1 MKKLRAF
8 GVAAL
13 LLVMTMG
20 CTGQMDG
27 VIRRDAK
34 RIEITYTDSRI
45 AVAELIAV
53 LPDGEHFRGKS
64 EKLDRTKDMMETDS
78 TGTDSLAGH
87 FEALQTFRGNAK
99 ATLSGNRGNVI
110 KCRFKLTDV
119 IFGFSGGGTGICQIA
134 DGRVMDV
141 FF

>member
-1 MKKLRAF
+1 M
-8 GVAAL
+8 GVTAL
-13 LLVMTMG
+13 LVAVTLG
-20 CTGQMDG
+20 CSGQMDG

-34 RIEITYTDSRI
+34 RIEITFTDSRV
-45 AVAELIAV
+45 AAAELIAV

-64 EKLDRTKDMMETDS
+64 ERFDRTQEMVETDS
-78 TGTDSLAGH
+78 TATDNLSAH
-87 FEALQTFRGNAK
+87 FEALQTFHGNAK

-119 IFGFSGGGTGICQIA
+119 IIGFSSGGTGLCQIS
-134 DGRVMDV
+134 DGRVIDV